1 MIWIHIVFQF
11 RWQLTSL
18 VIADGTNIKTI
29 SLISKYKPID
39 FHYHGTET
47 KQTIIEGTQGV
58 LERSA
63 LDAPGDA
70 RHHLKRRMRQL
81 RLLGQGSL
89 LLDSCR
95 PEPRCLR
102 RGGHQRPEEPG
113 EIRMTHPFSFFNR
126 EDVGI
131 SPQHLSLHRTYGSRI
146 RRYIHIGVRKL

>member
-1 MIWIHIVFQF
+1 MIWIHIVFLF

-58 LERSA
+58 LEGSA
-63 LDAPGDA
+63 LDAPGYA
-70 RHHLKRRMRQL
+70 RHHLKRRLRQL

-89 LLDSCR
+89 LL
-95 PEPRCLR
+95 PAVLNLAAYAVAVI
-102 RGGHQRPEEPG
+102 RGLKSQARSE
-113 EIRMTHPFSFFNR
+113 
-126 EDVGI
+126 
-131 SPQHLSLHRTYGSRI
+131 
-146 RRYIHIGVRKL
+146 

>member
-63 LDAPGDA
+63 LDTPGDA
-70 RHHLKRRMRQL
+70 RHHLKRRLRQL

-89 LLDSCR
+89 LLAARS
-95 PEPRCLR
+95 PEPRSLR
-102 RGGHQRPEEPG
+102 RSGRQRYEDASEV
-113 EIRMTHPFSFFNR
+113 RMTHPFSFFNR
-126 EDVGI
+126 VDVGI

>member
-58 LERSA
+58 LEGSA
-63 LDAPGDA
+63 LDAPGYA
-70 RHHLKRRMRQL
+70 RHHLSAGCANYACSAKEAFYWLPAALNLTAYAVVVARGMR
-81 RLLGQGSL
+81 
-89 LLDSCR
+89 
-95 PEPRCLR
+95 
-102 RGGHQRPEEPG
+102 
-113 EIRMTHPFSFFNR
+113 THLKS
-126 EDVGI
+126 E
-131 SPQHLSLHRTYGSRI
+131 
-146 RRYIHIGVRKL
+146 

>member
-58 LERSA
+58 LEGSA
-63 LDAPGDA
+63 LDAPGYA
-70 RHHLKRRMRQL
+70 RHHLKRRLRQL
-81 RLLGQGSL
+81 RLLGQGS
-89 LLDSCR
+89 
-95 PEPRCLR
+95 PRGLR
-102 RGGHQRPEEPG
+102 RSGRQRHEDASEV
-113 EIRMTHPFSFFNR
+113 RMTHPFSFFNR
-126 EDVGI
+126 VDVGI

>member
-58 LERSA
+58 LEGSA

-70 RHHLKRRMRQL
+70 RHHLKRRLRQL

-89 LLDSCR
+89 LLAARS
-95 PEPRCLR
+95 PEPCGLR
-102 RGGHQRPEEPG
+102 RSGRQRHEDASEV
-113 EIRMTHPFSFFNR
+113 RMTHSFSFFNR
-126 EDVGI
+126 VDVGI